1 MIKKQLVQD
10 LQTYIGKLMDCETLF
25 YNLCQNAAPDK
36 SWKYDLEESDLLS
49 FFSRYSDDNEY
60 KVIIEFENHINA
72 PPFGEKE
79 VLRSILVFKL
89 NPAILLDE
97 HKPRYALQDYE
108 TGDPARFHILYGD
121 YNYDCFGEVIDAEEL
136 PEHFFQEI
144 YTSLGQAFQ
153 KSVLD

>member
-1 MIKKQLVQD
+1 MTKKQLVQD

-25 YNLCQNAAPDK
+25 FNLCQNADPGK

-49 FFSRYSDDNEY
+49 FFSRYSDDMVY

-89 NPAILLDE
+89 NPAMLVNE
-97 HKPRYALQDYE
+97 HKPRYDLQDYAN
-108 TGDPARFHILYGD
+108 GDPARFHILYGD
-121 YNYDCFGEVIDAEEL
+121 YNYDCFGDVIDPEQL
-136 PEHFFQEI
+136 PDLFFQEI
-144 YTSLGQAFQ
+144 YTSLGKAFE
-153 KSVLD
+153 KAVLD